1 MKEDFSR
8 LADTTLFPEGASV
21 QPCFGDVLLNGV
33 VQDHPSGPRPD
44 EQCKQTGVSYH
55 RYWLADDRVTVDNTT
70 FLRVRRLLARSP
82 QQ

>member
-8 LADTTLFPEGASV
+8 FVDTTLSPEGASV

-33 VQDHPSGPRPD
+33 VQDHHSAPRPD

-55 RYWLADDRVTVDNTT
+55 KYWLADDRVTVDDTT
-70 FLRVRRLLARSP
+70 FLGVRRLLARSP